1 MTTIE
6 QQTELKQKILL
17 GLEIAYQKLI
27 ESKKQKN
34 SELVVLK
41 DNKVV
46 SIKPE

>member
-6 QQTELKQKILL
+6 QQAELKQKILL